1 MKVIPIRMELSILM
15 LLLLGKN
22 CLINY
27 TLKEKLRKKVWNQT
41 TITILTRL
49 KHLYCS
55 NNQLPKLDV
64 SSNKELISLYCFD
77 NQLMSLDCSGL
88 GELEELNCS
97 RNYNKKIK
105 NNLTNLIDLSLKL
118 NGSFNLDHYLILELN
133 SPKLEFLDT
142 SRSNIKDIK
151 FIQPSPLI
159 HLNLVKYYLIRYE
172 QSINIFA
179 VKEVL
184 FGQVDREVLEKSVE
198 VWKFAFNT
206 EFWIN

>member
-1 MKVIPIRMELSILM
+1 
-15 LLLLGKN
+15 
-22 CLINY
+22 
-27 TLKEKLRKKVWNQT
+27 
-41 TITILTRL
+41 
-49 KHLYCS
+49 
-55 NNQLPKLDV
+55 
-64 SSNKELISLYCFD
+64 
-77 NQLMSLDCSGL
+77 MSLDCSGL

-105 NNLTNLIDLSLKL
+105 NNLIYLDLKDCNKLKYIDADLNDIIEIDCFSNLPNLIDLSLKL

-198 VWKFAFNT
+198 V
-206 EFWIN
+206 